1 MSLDNT
7 IHMPVITSLNT
18 LQAQAEDVRKHR
30 VNWQSYLQSQMINE
44 QDFNIIQAYDGAKTA
59 DSRQSVLDRFQED
72 CAWTFMQLMTR
83 ISKEQTVRYVL
94 TLVDDMLGEDPSRAK
109 LFHDINAKKR
119 VSLWTGFMN
128 MLNREDMFIVHQ
140 ASRILAKLACN
151 GAERMSPQDLSYYLN
166 WIIGRFNN
174 DNSDFLQSILASL
187 QKMLRM
193 KDYRKSFYEIGGLS
207 SLLNLLHPKSG
218 FQIHYQTIVCIWLM
232 TFMPELVD
240 EMINNNPVPHLADV
254 LSGVSKEKVTRIVL
268 ATFRNLI
275 EKPSEREIVKQFSL
289 SMIHCKVLKHLELM
303 EGKQYADEDIVAD
316 VEFIDEHLRV
326 CLHDVSS
333 FDEYAS
339 EVQSMRLE
347 WSPVHKSEKFWRENA
362 IRLNEKNHALL
373 KILCELLQQSH
384 DETILAV
391 ALHDIGEYVRY
402 YPRGKKVIDELGIK
416 HYVMNL
422 MAHDNSQVKYNALIT
437 VQKLMVQNWEYL
449 GKQLMAAE

>member
-1 MSLDNT
+1 MDTT
-7 IHMPVITSLNT
+7 IQMPIITTLNT
-18 LQAQAEDVRKHR
+18 LQAQAEEVRKHQ
-30 VNWQSYLQSQMINE
+30 VNWQSYLQSQMISE
-44 QDFNIIQAYDGAKTA
+44 QDFNIIQAYDREKTSV
-59 DSRQSVLDRFQED
+59 SRQAVLDQFQED

-94 TLVDDMLGEDPSRAK
+94 TLVDDMLNEEPSRAK

-119 VSLWTGFMN
+119 ISLWTGFMN
-128 MLNREDMFIVHQ
+128 MLNRDDLFIVHQ

-166 WIIGRFNN
+166 WIKGRFSSDNN
-174 DNSDFLQSILASL
+174 DFLQSILCSL

-193 KDYRKSFYEIGGLS
+193 KEYRKSFFDIGGLE
-207 SLLNLLHPKSG
+207 SLLDLLHPKSG

-232 TFMPELVD
+232 SFIPQLADQMLAPH
-240 EMINNNPVPHLADV
+240 NPVPKLADV

-275 EKPSEREIVKQFSL
+275 EKPTEPEIVKQFAL
-289 SMIHCKVLKHLELM
+289 SMIHCKILKHLELM
-303 EGKQYADEDIVAD
+303 EGKQYADEDITAD
-316 VEFIDEHLRV
+316 VEFLDEHLRI
-326 CLHDVSS
+326 CLQDVSS

-362 IRLNEKNHALL
+362 IRLNERNHTLL
-373 KILCELLQQSH
+373 KILCELLQESH

-402 YPRGKKVIDELGIK
+402 YPRGKKVIEELGIK
-416 HYVMNL
+416 HSVMTL
-422 MAHDNSQVKYNALIT
+422 MTHANSQVKYNALIT

-449 GKQLMAAE
+449 GKTLMSGE